1 MVAALTHALSPTPI
15 VRLFRLRRDHWIAL
29 AAALGVLLLGV
40 LNGMLA
46 AIALSIAHLLYDLSH
61 PSVSQLGQVGDSHD
75 FVDLAQHTEAHPM
88 TGVTIWRPNAPLIFA
103 NAETVLGSIAA
114 QARAAGA
121 PVLVLSLEE
130 SHDLDSTAIDALDE
144 FASSLAAVGT
154 HVILARAHDH
164 VREVLMRAGLNKL
177 AQSATFSVADA
188 AALAGQ
194 HWQDSVL

>member
-1 MVAALTHALSPTPI
+1 M
-15 VRLFRLRRDHWIAL
+15 
-29 AAALGVLLLGV
+29 LLLGV

-75 FVDLAQHTEAHPM
+75 FVDLAQHAEAHPM

-144 FASSLAAVGT
+144 FASSLGAVGIR
-154 HVILARAHDH
+154 VILARAHDH

-194 HWQDSVL
+194 HWRDSIL